1 MKFSVGTLLLFA
13 ATLAVADHDT
23 ESEGKT
29 LIQQAAEKM
38 NIFALPGFQM
48 TANVTVDNSG
58 KPLEGSYQLL
68 WNGPEKWR
76 EEISFPGYSETRVGG
91 KGVVFLKRSTNF
103 SKEKIKKI
111 RQRKKN
117 GSQMKCAEVA
127 NPEKHSREVCVDD
140 ASGAVVRQQPW
151 EDKDFKPIGT
161 KLFPRFLSYVE
172 NGTPTP

>member
-1 MKFSVGTLLLFA
+1 MKFSVVTLLLFA

-68 WNGPEKWR
+68 WNGPEKCGR
-76 EEISFPGYSETRVGG
+76 RSVFPDTARQGLAGKESFS
-91 KGVVFLKRSTNF
+91 
-103 SKEKIKKI
+103 
-111 RQRKKN
+111 
-117 GSQMKCAEVA
+117 
-127 NPEKHSREVCVDD
+127 
-140 ASGAVVRQQPW
+140 
-151 EDKDFKPIGT
+151 
-161 KLFPRFLSYVE
+161 
-172 NGTPTP
+172 